1 MYGEE
6 VDPDLPN
13 SLISGVVLLTIVEKY
28 LPNLKTVGKWHRNA
42 APMSFQARDNIRAFA
57 NACVELG
64 MRRADVCNYSNFEK
78 GDLKQITATLCAFA
92 KLGIPK
98 GLNKVSE
105 NLEQYIENAYSDRLI
120 GMDAVEEEEEIKL
133 TDQEIAELERKREE
147 EEKKRQEEE
156 RQREEEERKR
166 QEEEERQRQEE
177 EERQRQEEER
187 KRQEEERIRAIE
199 ASLADDF
206 EEGKKVFNEHYHNA
220 VNVICS
226 DLVDVD
232 VLSVTSSSSSSSSE
246 QESAKLKTTES
257 KPRTAM
263 EIQEMIS
270 SASNELDSALN
281 VLDQLQ
287 AKREAALQEGAN
299 VSNVDKTIEELLA
312 KTHELEN
319 MISKEEEV
327 YARVAMEERLREEE
341 EERLRREAEEEAERK
356 RLEEEEAERKRL
368 EEEEAERKRQEEIE
382 QKRIMEAERLREEA
396 ERKRLEEE
404 EAERK
409 RQEEEAE
416 KKRQEEEAEK
426 KRQEEEEAER
436 VRLELEKQHQEEEER
451 IRREE
456 EEAAKKCKG
465 CRNRRS
471 KDASIDDD
479 DE

>member
-1 MYGEE
+1 
-6 VDPDLPN
+6 
-13 SLISGVVLLTIVEKY
+13 
-28 LPNLKTVGKWHRNA
+28 
-42 APMSFQARDNIRAFA
+42 MSFQARDNIRAFA

-105 NLEQYIENAYSDRLI
+105 NLEQYIENGRIETSGLFLAYSDRLI

-368 EEEEAERKRQEEIE
+368 EEEEAERKRQEE
-382 QKRIMEAERLREEA
+382 
-396 ERKRLEEE
+396 
-404 EAERK
+404 
-409 RQEEEAE
+409 EAE

>member
-1 MYGEE
+1 
-6 VDPDLPN
+6 
-13 SLISGVVLLTIVEKY
+13 
-28 LPNLKTVGKWHRNA
+28 
-42 APMSFQARDNIRAFA
+42 MSFQARDNIRAFA

-105 NLEQYIENAYSDRLI
+105 NLEQYIENGRIETSGLFLAYSDRLI

-156 RQREEEERKR
+156 RQREEEERK
-166 QEEEERQRQEE
+166 RQEE

-368 EEEEAERKRQEEIE
+368 EEEEAERKRQEE
-382 QKRIMEAERLREEA
+382 
-396 ERKRLEEE
+396 
-404 EAERK
+404 
-409 RQEEEAE
+409 EAE

>member
-1 MYGEE
+1 
-6 VDPDLPN
+6 
-13 SLISGVVLLTIVEKY
+13 
-28 LPNLKTVGKWHRNA
+28 
-42 APMSFQARDNIRAFA
+42 MSFQARDNIRAFA

-105 NLEQYIENAYSDRLI
+105 NLEQYIENGRIETSGLFLAYSDRLI

-156 RQREEEERKR
+156 RQREEEERK
-166 QEEEERQRQEE
+166 RQEE

-299 VSNVDKTIEELLA
+299 VSDVDKTIEELLA

-356 RLEEEEAERKRL
+356 RLEE
-368 EEEEAERKRQEEIE
+368 
-382 QKRIMEAERLREEA
+382 EEA

>member
-1 MYGEE
+1 
-6 VDPDLPN
+6 
-13 SLISGVVLLTIVEKY
+13 
-28 LPNLKTVGKWHRNA
+28 
-42 APMSFQARDNIRAFA
+42 MSFQARDNIRAFA

-64 MRRADVCNYSNFEK
+64 MRRGDVCNYSNFEK

-105 NLEQYIENAYSDRLI
+105 NLEQYIENGRIETSGLFLAYSDRLI

-319 MISKEEEV
+319 MISKQEQV
-327 YARVAMEERLREEE
+327 YARVDMEERLRVEEE
-341 EERLRREAEEEAERK
+341 
-356 RLEEEEAERKRL
+356 
-368 EEEEAERKRQEEIE
+368 
-382 QKRIMEAERLREEA
+382 
-396 ERKRLEEE
+396 
-404 EAERK
+404 
-409 RQEEEAE
+409 
-416 KKRQEEEAEK
+416 
-426 KRQEEEEAER
+426 
-436 VRLELEKQHQEEEER
+436 
-451 IRREE
+451 
-456 EEAAKKCKG
+456 
-465 CRNRRS
+465 
-471 KDASIDDD
+471 
-479 DE
+479 